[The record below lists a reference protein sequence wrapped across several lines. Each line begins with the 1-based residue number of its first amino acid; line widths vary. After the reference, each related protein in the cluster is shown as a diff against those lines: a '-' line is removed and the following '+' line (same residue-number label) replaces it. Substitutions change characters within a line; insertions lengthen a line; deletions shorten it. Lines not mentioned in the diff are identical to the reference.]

1 MHSGCCQA
9 HSRAATRAGRRTR
22 RGYRSDPPEYA
33 ALRPYYRRAWL
44 GRWAHHT
51 ARGTLECAR
60 RVMHGGCCQA
70 HSRAEARVGRRT
82 SRGYWSDSPEYAAL
96 RPYYRR
102 AWLGPWAPCTMG
114 ISISVVHLKL
124 VALATSAC
132 NYFAFL
138 APQPAPMQPP
148 SPPAQATRTNSRK
161 IAVARATI
169 DIDRQTSPNQ
179 CSSNRRQSN
188 DARTLAHVDDA
199 LPCDLESAAS
209 RARFPVTFWWL
220 EPPLTVCACTPA
232 SNHFGATERT
242 PRCARRHV
250 AHTSSAPQSR
260 R

>member
-1 MHSGCCQA
+1 MPFA
-9 HSRAATRAGRRTR
+9 FAFAFKNAAGGRERRRERPRT
-22 RGYRSDPPEYA
+22 PPEA
-33 ALRPYYRRAWL
+33 
-44 GRWAHHT
+44 
-51 ARGTLECAR
+51 
-60 RVMHGGCCQA
+60 VGGA
-70 HSRAEARVGRRT
+70 
-82 SRGYWSDSPEYAAL
+82 
-96 RPYYRR
+96 
-102 AWLGPWAPCTMG
+102 WAPCTMG
-114 ISISVVHLKL
+114 VSISVVHLKL

-169 DIDRQTSPNQ
+169 DIDPQTSPNQ

-250 AHTSSAPQSR
+250 ARASSAPQSR